1 MSTSD
6 ASAAPATAI
15 LVGPRVC
22 WGCCLRDALLANWL
36 KVSIPLLVLAMA
48 TCAPAQDEELVTV
61 ADAKSR
67 LVLAVLRNS
76 TWPDEERID
85 EFLIGVYGEAPDL
98 LEALRRDATR
108 ARPRD
113 KPVTVT
119 RIDDLTGAA
128 RSHILLLMPE
138 MNDRLAELRQRFN
151 GTDTL
156 LVTDGAED
164 RANIMMNFT
173 YPSPDRVAFEIS
185 VRNMIAEGLKPS
197 REVLLFGGD
206 KVDLAEVYVNTE
218 ERLAE
223 ASALVEQQQLRL
235 EEQSETIARQL
246 EEMAKNRRELAAFQ
260 AQLSGVQRL
269 LEDSVAQIGVNARE
283 LKEKE
288 QVLADK
294 EANIAAYTQRIEENQ
309 QRLDDQRRRLE
320 AQQASIASQERQIE
334 EQETVLVTQLSTI
347 EIQKYFLI
355 GTASGLMLVSLL
367 IVLTFRAYRSKHNI
381 AVQLEAK
388 TGELEVANE
397 KLLEVTE
404 AKSSFV
410 STMSHEIRTPMN
422 GVIGIA
428 ELLEGTKL
436 TAQQEEYVSLILKSA
451 DTLLGLINDI
461 LDFSKIEAGH
471 LELEAIPF
479 SIREVLGDTLQ
490 TLALRANEKGLEL
503 TLHIPPEI
511 PDWLV
516 GDPLRLRQVLVN
528 LVGNAIKFTETGEV
542 AVALSGSASE
552 VGVNLRFEVRDTG
565 IGITEAQQ
573 RKIFEAF
580 SQADSSTTRQF
591 GGTGLGLSI
600 AGQLV
605 QMMGG
610 ELAVRSVAGQGS
622 TFFFTISLP
631 ISEAPEPVPL
641 PSPLLTG
648 RRVLVVDDNETNRRI
663 LEEMVSNWGMQVH
676 SAASGAEALSHL
688 EQAAATA
695 EAADIVL
702 LDVMMPEMDGLEV
715 ATRIRQQ
722 PAMADLRIVML
733 TSAGRP
739 HAEELRERL
748 DVSQVLLKPTKQS
761 KLLEAVTAAL
771 GHGGENFAAKSD
783 STTETGRELRI
794 LLAEDHPVNRRVATE
809 MLSRRGHRVE
819 VAANGREAVEM
830 SSREEFDVILMDVH
844 MPVMDGLTATRLIR
858 EREHGSGSHV
868 PILAVT
874 AGATLEDRENCLSA
888 GMNGFVSKPFRA
900 EELLRSLE
908 DLAAGDGATAVVPP
922 AVADVEP
929 EDEEPCLD
937 WNAALRNLDGDEAFL
952 RDLGEMFLEQYPA
965 ALEAIADAVERGA
978 GEELAHAA
986 HTLKGSSRVVGARA
1000 TAAAALDLEDLG
1012 RAGRVDEA
1020 GEMLERLR
1028 GRLAE
1033 LNDALAAELERG

>member
-1 MSTSD
+1 MREVL
-6 ASAAPATAI
+6 PA
-15 LVGPRVC
+15 
-22 WGCCLRDALLANWL
+22 LRFSF
-36 KVSIPLLVLAMA
+36 SIPLLLLVLTASA
-48 TCAPAQDEELVTV
+48 HAQEEEFVTF

-67 LVLAVLRNS
+67 LVLAVLGNS
-76 TWPDEERID
+76 AWPDEEDID
-85 EFLIGVYGEAPDL
+85 EFLIGVYGDDPQL
-98 LEALRRDATR
+98 LEALRRDAALKPYR
-108 ARPRD
+108 G
-113 KPVTVT
+113 KPVSVA
-119 RIDDLTGAA
+119 RFDDLDAAA

-138 MNDRLAELRQRFN
+138 VNDRLAELRRRFN

-164 RANIMMNFT
+164 SANIMMNFT
-173 YPSPDRVAFEIS
+173 YPSRDRVAFEIS
-185 VRNMIAEGLKPS
+185 ASNMIEAGLTPS

-206 KVDLAEVYVNTE
+206 KVDLAEVYVKTE

-223 ASALVEQQQLRL
+223 ASALVAEQQRRL
-235 EEQSETIARQL
+235 KEQSNTIERQL
-246 EEMAKNRRELAAFQ
+246 SEIATNRERLTAFES
-260 AQLSGVQRL
+260 QLVGVQRL
-269 LEDSVAQIGVNARE
+269 LEDSVAQIGDNARE

-288 QVLADK
+288 QVLAEK

-309 QRLDDQRRRLE
+309 QRLEDQRRRLE
-320 AQQASIASQERQIE
+320 AQQASIAVQEQRIE
-334 EQETVLVTQLSTI
+334 EQGMVLVTQLSTI

-381 AVQLEAK
+381 AVELEAK

-404 AKSSFV
+404 AKSLFL

-436 TAQQEEYVSLILKSA
+436 TAQQGEYVSLILKSA

-479 SIREVLGDTLQ
+479 SVREVLGDTLQ

-503 TLHIPPEI
+503 TLDIPPEV
-511 PDWLV
+511 PDWLI

-542 AVALSGSASE
+542 AVALSPQPAEDGAS
-552 VGVNLRFEVRDTG
+552 LLFEVRDTG

-600 AGQLV
+600 AGQIV
-605 QMMGG
+605 RMMGG
-610 ELAVRSVAGQGS
+610 ELAVRSTSGEGS
-622 TFFFTISLP
+622 TFYFTVTVP
-631 ISEAPEPVPL
+631 VAEAPEPVSL
-641 PSPLLTG
+641 PSQLLTD

-663 LEEMVSNWGMQVH
+663 LEEQLTNWGMRVRCV
-676 SAASGAEALSHL
+676 ASGMEALETL
-688 EQAAATA
+688 ERETGTA
-695 EAADIVL
+695 DAFDIIL
-702 LDVMMPEMDGLEV
+702 LDVMMPKMDGLEV

-722 PAMADLRIVML
+722 AAMADLRIVML
-733 TSAGRP
+733 TSAGRT

-771 GHGGENFAAKSD
+771 GHGAAMEPERVESTPD
-783 STTETGRELRI
+783 STRELRI

-809 MLSRRGHRVE
+809 MLGRRGHRVD
-819 VAANGREAVEM
+819 VAANGREAVEF
-830 SSREEFDVILMDVH
+830 SASEEFDLILMDVH

-858 EREHGSGSHV
+858 ERERGSGGHV

-874 AGATLEDRENCLSA
+874 AGATLEDRENCLAA

-900 EELLRSLE
+900 EDLLRTVDELL
-908 DLAAGDGATAVVPP
+908 AGKEAPP
-922 AVADVEP
+922 AAPGPVAEVAPAD
-929 EDEEPCLD
+929 DEPCLD
-937 WNAALRNLDGDEAFL
+937 WSTALRNLDGDEAFL
-952 RDLGEMFLEQYPA
+952 RELGEMFLEQYPA
-965 ALEAIADAVERGA
+965 ALAAIAGAVERGA
-978 GEELAHAA
+978 SDELEHAA
-986 HTLKGSSRVVGARA
+986 HALKGSSRVVGAKA
-1000 TAAAALDLEDLG
+1000 AAAAALELEDLG
-1012 RAGRVDEA
+1012 RAGRIDGADEI
-1020 GEMLERLR
+1020 LERLR
-1028 GRLAE
+1028 SRLAE
-1033 LNDALAAELERG
+1033 LGSALAAELERG